1 MTISLPPDIK
11 ALMTGSITWEPSGAL
26 DGYGQWTYA
35 SPVTLT
41 CWTEPHIG
49 GLNAGVT
56 AIRKPDGTVVEP
68 QLDVYLDGDDDNARL
83 VKLWDRFTPSGI
95 GTEDAALQAVHV
107 ETMYG
112 PNFDNVNPWLIIVML

>member
-11 ALMTGSITWEPSGAL
+11 ALMTTSIVWEASGAL
-26 DGYGQWTYA
+26 DGYGQWTYG

-41 CWTEPHIG
+41 CWTEPHSG
-49 GLNAGVT
+49 GQNFGVT

-68 QLDVYLDGDDDNARL
+68 ILDVYLDGDDTNARL
-83 VKLWDRFTPSGI
+83 VKLWDRFTPTGI
-95 GTEDAALQAVHV
+95 ATEHAKLQAVHV

-112 PNFDNVNPWLIIVML
+112 PPFDNINPWLIIVML